1 MKYKYMLISAGIVA
15 WVVAG
20 ADLATN
26 VYVNHQKVLALQNTK
41 QQTQMVNKQETALE
55 QQLQTAQSQVVAD
68 DTKLTATTKEACSD
82 LVQVQTLLARNKLSV
97 PVSIPSFCE

>member
-1 MKYKYMLISAGIVA
+1 MKKKILIMLGVLA
-15 WVVAG
+15 WVIAG

-26 VYVNHQKVLALQNTK
+26 MYVNHQKVLALQNTN
-41 QQTQMVNKQETALE
+41 QQTQLVNKQEAALE
-55 QQLQTAQSQVVAD
+55 QQLQTAKSQVLAD
-68 DTKLTATTKEACSD
+68 DQKLTATTKEACGD